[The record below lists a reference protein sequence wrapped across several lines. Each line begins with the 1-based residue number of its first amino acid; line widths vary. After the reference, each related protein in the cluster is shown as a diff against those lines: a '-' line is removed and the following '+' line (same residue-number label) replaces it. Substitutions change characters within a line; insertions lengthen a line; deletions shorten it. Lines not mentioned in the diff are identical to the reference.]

1 VRPLPP
7 SSPPIIRFEEV
18 TIHYQASAALEDVR
32 IEVPEGAFVGVVGP
46 NGSGKTTLLKGIL
59 GLVTPTAG
67 RIFVGD
73 LCCHHLRKVR
83 REIGY
88 VPQAYQVDPDFP
100 VTVIDVVLMGLY
112 PTLGLF
118 RRAGHRGREKAMEA
132 LAAVGLADL
141 ARKPAGHLSGGQ
153 RQRMFIARALVRSPR
168 ILLLDEPH
176 TGLDVGSQHAVM
188 ELIQRTHE
196 DQRLTTLLVTHDL
209 NFALPYLDLVLC
221 LNRKV
226 FAYGPPAEVLVK
238 ENLESMYGAEVH
250 IHEAHG
256 RPFVFAGDHHHHH
269 D

>member
-1 VRPLPP
+1 MRPLPQA
-7 SSPPIIRFEEV
+7 SPAIIRFEDV
-18 TIHYQASAALEDVR
+18 TLAYQGAAALKEVR
-32 IEVPEGAFVGVVGP
+32 LEVPEGAFVGVVGP

-59 GLVTPTAG
+59 GLVTPVTG

-88 VPQAYQVDPDFP
+88 VPQAYQIDADFP
-100 VTVIDVVLMGLY
+100 VSVIDVVLMGLY

-118 RRAGHRGREKAMEA
+118 RRAGRRGREKALEA
-132 LAAVGLADL
+132 LGAVGMADL
-141 ARKPAGHLSGGQ
+141 AGHPAGHLSGGQ

-188 ELIQRTHE
+188 DLIQGTHE
-196 DQRLTTLLVTHDL
+196 RHRLTTLLVTHDL

-221 LNRKV
+221 LNHKV
-226 FAYGPPAEVLVK
+226 YAYGPPGEVLVK
-238 ENLESMYGAEVH
+238 ETLEAMYGAEVH
-250 IHEAHG
+250 VHEAHG
-256 RPFVFAGDHHHHH
+256 RPFVFAGDHHG
-269 D
+269 